1 MRIASSIR
9 CSKRKSLQRIPLTG
23 LPFLLL
29 LFFLQ
34 QHLLQ
39 THRGNFKT
47 EKKKRRKEGEMG
59 NTLSKLKSFA
69 SFVRIAVTLLT
80 FWKGD
85 EWRSWRFVALRCCL
99 NFLFRVCVCSISV
112 PTLHCERKKVPGIN
126 SSISL
131 WKSLPIVSIV
141 FQKMLVQQPWVVL
154 NAKIIRSSVKISR
167 GTHRVSEGLKYCLL
181 NRSKTDPKAK
191 FLPLNNQRTLV

>member
-34 QHLLQ
+34 QHFLQ
-39 THRGNFKT
+39 THRGNFKAEKKKRRKEEKNKRRKE

-99 NFLFRVCVCSISV
+99 NFLFRVCVCAV
-112 PTLHCERKKVPGIN
+112 FRFLLCTARGRKYQELIPV
-126 SSISL
+126 SL
-131 WKSLPIVSIV
+131 YGSLS
-141 FQKMLVQQPWVVL
+141 L
-154 NAKIIRSSVKISR
+154 
-167 GTHRVSEGLKYCLL
+167 
-181 NRSKTDPKAK
+181 
-191 FLPLNNQRTLV
+191 

>member
-80 FWKGD
+80 F
-85 EWRSWRFVALRCCL
+85 
-99 NFLFRVCVCSISV
+99 
-112 PTLHCERKKVPGIN
+112 
-126 SSISL
+126 
-131 WKSLPIVSIV
+131 
-141 FQKMLVQQPWVVL
+141 
-154 NAKIIRSSVKISR
+154 
-167 GTHRVSEGLKYCLL
+167 
-181 NRSKTDPKAK
+181 
-191 FLPLNNQRTLV
+191 